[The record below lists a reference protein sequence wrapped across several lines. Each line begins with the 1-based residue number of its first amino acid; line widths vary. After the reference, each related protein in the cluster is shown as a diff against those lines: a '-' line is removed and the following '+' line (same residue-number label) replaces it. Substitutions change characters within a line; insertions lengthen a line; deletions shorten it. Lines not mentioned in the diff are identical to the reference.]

1 MEITVTGKIIFVDGV
16 PDCFLTPKQSLEHL
30 ESWGLAPVDVNV
42 GADAFA
48 DGAAEAYIDSA
59 TIRHDCFALGGRIEK
74 LKKAAINS
82 AGRDVWRSCADQSPR
97 NEPAT
102 PVSGPPFPARQD
114 LVILDES
121 DIVWQKWFVLTQPN
135 RVRRRANPMSLAES
149 LSAEGGQPCPIPFT
163 HDRLHE
169 VHHWWHEM
177 AHYYHEPEP
186 FRYRIG
192 AFVQAAR
199 SVTYMLQKEKGAFDD
214 FDWYMAWVEKA
225 KHDAVL
231 SWINDARTNFVHRQA
246 LEPNSWMELRCIG
259 NPRQRPE
266 EEDEEDEYGHPL
278 RFKVNPFVCT
288 HEHIGRPWPTDH
300 CHEYERHWEIEGLPG
315 RELLDACADVY
326 DRLDG
331 LVSEA
336 HKRLKAETLSFRRDG
351 SPRALPC
358 MEEIAK
364 HRIVRS
370 VMKDG
375 REVWGDEPAGL
386 HSH

>member
-1 MEITVTGKIIFVDGV
+1 MKLLRQPSACCESNMAKRSDISRNRLIQKKIGRNDPCPCGSGEKFKRCHGLSPQLRLAKSTRRTPPRASRAAVTIVLPG
-16 PDCFLTPKQSLEHL
+16 P
-30 ESWGLAPVDVNV
+30 
-42 GADAFA
+42 
-48 DGAAEAYIDSA
+48 
-59 TIRHDCFALGGRIEK
+59 IEK

-82 AGRDVWRSCADQSPR
+82 AGRDCLASCADQSPR

-149 LSAEGGQPCPIPFT
+149 LSAEGGQPCPIPYT

-177 AHYYHEPEP
+177 AHCYHEPEP

-214 FDWYMAWVEKA
+214 FDWYVAWVEKA

-266 EEDEEDEYGHPL
+266 EENEEDGYGHPL

-336 HKRLKAETLSFRRDG
+336 TRG
-351 SPRALPC
+351 
-358 MEEIAK
+358 
-364 HRIVRS
+364 
-370 VMKDG
+370 
-375 REVWGDEPAGL
+375 
-386 HSH
+386 